1 MRPLSTVSAALLG
14 TIAMAPAMAD
24 RYERQPGVAVDHYVF
39 NVEFADNSRAIKGET
54 VTTVRFTAGGITR
67 ISFDLQSPK
76 ADGTGMTVAAVS
88 EEGGGALRFEQTN
101 DRLAIQLARPST
113 PGDVRVFH
121 IRYAGQPTDGLRFGT
136 NRSGQRGAFTWNW
149 PTLMRDWAPIVDHI
163 SSKATSEFIVTAPE
177 PYSVVANGLRVSE
190 VSLGDGRK
198 VTHWRQGVPISP
210 WLNALGVARM
220 QVYHG
225 GAAQGVPLQIWAPA
239 GTRVDVAN
247 GFLVARRAINLFGEL
262 VGPYPFEKLGQ
273 VVAPFGGGGMEHAS
287 VIFYGDGGARDGGP
301 PLPPRPARAQRAD
314 LPAMSRDG
322 LLSHEIAHQWF
333 GDSVTE
339 ATWGDV
345 WLSEGFA
352 TYFADL
358 YAENFEGRD
367 AFTASLRSERTGAL
381 AAERRER
388 IPVITTADEASGPHL
403 TRVQYAKGGWMLHM
417 LRQQVTTPVFF
428 KAIKAYYGRYHGG
441 HVTTPDLRRVM
452 EEASGQ
458 DLGWFFNQWLTRV
471 DSPKLRMTWRYDAG
485 ARAIRLSA
493 AQSQDGE
500 AYRLPIEIGIAAAPR
515 GALRIEKIEMTGKTQ
530 QFSIPADRAPVD
542 VVLDPNVNLLA
553 DMTLERSSAR

>member
-1 MRPLSTVSAALLG
+1 MKITMFALLAASAVLVA
-14 TIAMAPAMAD
+14 TPAATETY
-24 RYERQPGVAVDHYVF
+24 RRQPGVAVEHYVF
-39 NVEFADNSRAIKGET
+39 NLEVGDADGIASHEIKGET
-54 VTTVRFTAGGITR
+54 IVSVRFSTAGTDR
-67 ISFDLQSPK
+67 VVLDLSSRAP
-76 ADGTGMTVAAVS
+76 DGTGMTVAKVS
-88 EEGGGALRFEQTN
+88 DRGGSDLRFVHQDN
-101 DRLAIQLARPST
+101 RLTILLDHPSRAGEAR
-113 PGDVRVFH
+113 DLIV
-121 IRYAGQPTDGLRFGT
+121 RYAGQAGDGLRFGT
-136 NRSGQRGAFTWNW
+136 TRGGDRGIFSWNW
-149 PTLMRDWAPIVDHI
+149 PTHMRDWAPTVDHV
-163 SSKATSEFIVTAPE
+163 SSKVTSEFVVTAPE
-177 PYSVVANGLRVSE
+177 AYSVVANGLLDSE
-190 VSLGDGRK
+190 IALGDGRK
-198 VTHWRQGVPISP
+198 VTHWRQGVPITP
-210 WLNALGVARM
+210 WLNAVAIARFQM
-220 QVYHG
+220 FDG
-225 GAAQGVPLQIWAPA
+225 GTHRGVPLQIWAPL
-239 GTRVDVAN
+239 GTKVDVDN
-247 GFLVARRAINLFGEL
+247 GFLVARRTIDFFGDL
-262 VGPYPFEKLGQ
+262 VGPYPYEKLGQ
-273 VVAPFGGGGMEHAS
+273 VMAPFDGSSTEHAS
-287 VIFYGDGGARDGGP
+287 VIFYGDAGTRDGGQP
-301 PLPPRPARAQRAD
+301 IR
-314 LPAMSRDG
+314 SRGNGVGLAGAG
-322 LLSHEIAHQWF
+322 LLAHEIAHQWF

-339 ATWGDV
+339 NSWGDV

-441 HVTTPDLRRVM
+441 HVTTPDLRRAM

>member
-101 DRLAIQLARPST
+101 DRLAIRLARPST

-136 NRSGQRGAFTWNW
+136 SRSGQRGAFTWNW

-239 GTRVDVAN
+239 GTRVNVAN

-314 LPAMSRDG
+314 LPAMSHDG

-352 TYFADL
+352 TYFSDL
-358 YAENFEGRD
+358 YTEHFDGRD
-367 AFTASLRSERTGAL
+367 AFVASLRSERDGAL
-381 AAERRER
+381 SAERRER
-388 IPVITTADEASGPHL
+388 IPVIGADDEAAGPHL
-403 TRVQYAKGGWMLHM
+403 TQVQYRKGGWVLHM
-417 LRQQVTTPVFF
+417 LRQQMTSPAFF
-428 KAIKAYYGRYHGG
+428 KAIRLYYDRHKGG
-441 HVTTPDLRRVM
+441 HATTEDLRATM
-452 EEASGQ
+452 EEVSGQ
-458 DLGWFFNQWLTRV
+458 QLGWFFDQWLTRV
-471 DSPKLRMTWRYDAG
+471 DSPRLAVTWRYDAR
-485 ARAIRLSA
+485 ARAVRVTA
-493 AQSQDGE
+493 TQTQPGDP
-500 AYRLPIEIGIAAAPR
+500 YRLPIELGLADAVG
-515 GALRIEKIEMTGKTQ
+515 GALRTSTVTMDRKAQEFTIAAPTR
-530 QFSIPADRAPVD
+530 PAEL
-542 VVLDPNVNLLA
+542 VLDPETRLLA
-553 DMTLERSSAR
+553 DMTLTPR